1 MTMIPPAGL
10 ADQQRRAKS
19 IRLATGADWY
29 LVERGR
35 FDLVGS
41 GDVSDADLRSVE
53 RELGDSGVF
62 VCVVKP
68 RPIEEILGEKAWGT
82 RRIRRSAG
90 LRAPTPPKLRWVAQG
105 ARLAVLPGRG
115 TVWVDTEHLFAVDE
129 PVPLPWTEPL
139 VELVVVRPATVL
151 SAMKAMV
158 GPGGPA
164 RARLPWVEE
173 S

>member
-1 MTMIPPAGL
+1 MMNPPAGL
-10 ADQQRRAKS
+10 LDQQRRAKP
-19 IRLATGADWY
+19 IRLAAGADWY
-29 LVERGR
+29 LVERGC

-41 GDVSDADLRSVE
+41 GDVSEADLRAVG

-68 RPIEEILGEKAWGT
+68 KPIEEILGRRAWGT
-82 RRIRRSAG
+82 RRIRRAAE
-90 LRAPTPPKLRWVAQG
+90 RQVATPPKLRWVAQG

-115 TVWVDTEHLFAVDE
+115 TVWVDTERLFAVDE
-129 PVPLPWTEPL
+129 PVPLPWTEPP

-151 SAMKAMV
+151 AAMKVIV

-164 RARLPWVEE
+164 RARLPWSEQR
-173 S
+173 